1 MEHDGNNEHRK
12 IKSYDKDCRQYKT
25 IELESQRRASL
36 VKMLGRFEMLRVLQF
51 PESIIFQIQTLF
63 KAGLKYRFLH
73 HYLLFKS
80 PHLSKAAKN
89 TEDSICRPL
98 ATLVNFMH
106 DLFYCKAVAAFAA
119 NRLAAFPR
127 GPASFPPLV
136 TKSDDVFFACGAW
149 SAFALA
155 TALEAFALFVMH
167 SLQFSG
173 AQQNAALRPASCIAN
188 V

>member
-12 IKSYDKDCRQYKT
+12 IESYDKDCRQYKT
-25 IELESQRRASL
+25 IELEPQRRTSFIKMHGCF
-36 VKMLGRFEMLRVLQF
+36 KMLRILQF

-89 TEDSICRPL
+89 TEDSICHPL

-106 DLFYCKAVAAFAA
+106 DIFYCKALAAFAA
-119 NRLAAFPR
+119 N
-127 GPASFPPLV
+127 
-136 TKSDDVFFACGAW
+136 
-149 SAFALA
+149 
-155 TALEAFALFVMH
+155 
-167 SLQFSG
+167 
-173 AQQNAALRPASCIAN
+173 
-188 V
+188 